1 MCATNLSLFK
11 KSKLLY
17 MKWNTGWYFLLHF
30 MATAFNSY
38 SIDTY
43 MYGVLNLLAI
53 HSPKDLDVPQKL
65 NPQQTNNNIFTPILQ
80 IKKPKQGE
88 IE

>member
-1 MCATNLSLFK
+1 MCTTDLSFFK

-30 MATAFNSY
+30 TAPAFNSY

-43 MYGVLNLLAI
+43 VDGILNLLAI
-53 HSPKDLDVPQKL
+53 HSPKDLDVQKK
-65 NPQQTNNNIFTPILQ
+65 I
-80 IKKPKQGE
+80 
-88 IE
+88 